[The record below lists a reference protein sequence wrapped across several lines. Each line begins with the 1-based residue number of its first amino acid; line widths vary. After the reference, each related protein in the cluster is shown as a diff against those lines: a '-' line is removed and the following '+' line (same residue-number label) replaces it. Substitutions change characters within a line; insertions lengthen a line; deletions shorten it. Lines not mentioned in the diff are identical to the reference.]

1 MQPDIE
7 ERISQL
13 EQWSR
18 PALIAEWQKLYKKD
32 PPRFISQ
39 QLLIRSIAYKWQEEV
54 YGGLSKKTR
63 QQLAKLIR
71 QYQSNPE
78 SLNSER
84 SNIMP
89 GTKLRRL
96 WKGEMHEVTVSGDE
110 YTYQGKTYRSLSEVA
125 RGITG
130 ARWNGPAFFGLRKN
144 AVSKSAR
151 GAV

>member
-1 MQPDIE
+1 MQPNIE
-7 ERISQL
+7 VKIGQL
-13 EQWSR
+13 EQWPR
-18 PALIAEWQKLYKKD
+18 AELIAEWQKLYQKI

-39 QLLIRSIAYKWQEEV
+39 QLLIRSIAYKWQEEA
-54 YGGLSKKTR
+54 YGGLSKKTQ

-71 QYQSNPE
+71 QYQSNPK

-84 SNIMP
+84 PNIMS

-110 YTYQGKTYRSLSEVA
+110 YTYQEKTYRSLSEIA

-144 AVSKSAR
+144 VASKSTGGEA
-151 GAV
+151 